1 MIKSEKFKLLYEWS
15 IFPLLNHGPV
25 PLCLLPFPEMFMYL
39 PIALALS
46 LSPLFAT
53 TFFLLCNNVW
63 LRRGVAK
70 QWDAP
75 PLSHNCASRMLCRP
89 NFSPEGFK
97 TMLEEKLLLKQYPGA
112 RRLFFCESER
122 KMSYWNGTWHCRGEF
137 FCAGSI
143 FHSPSIFHR
152 RKTVCADW

>member
-1 MIKSEKFKLLYEWS
+1 MYN
-15 IFPLLNHGPV
+15 FPLESWLCSPV
-25 PLCLLPFPEMFMYL
+25 LAAPFPEMFMYS
-39 PIALALS
+39 PIAPALS

-75 PLSHNCASRMLCRP
+75 PLSHKCVSRMLSRP
-89 NFSPEGFK
+89 KFSLEGFK
-97 TMLEEKLLLKQYPGA
+97 TTHGEKLLLEQYPGA

-122 KMSYWNGTWHCRGEF
+122 KMSYWNGTWHCPRRV
-137 FCAGSI
+137 FCACSI

-152 RKTVCADW
+152 RKTVCATWHKIEKI